1 MEHDFDPA
9 SLTEQFKDVTP
20 VQKILAPFS
29 GQTVPLTAVPDP
41 VFAEKLTG
49 DGIAILAEGPLVLA
63 PCEGQITL
71 FFDTKHAFAVTT
83 PDGIQVLV
91 HIGLDTV
98 ILNGNGLHALKQRGD
113 YVTAGTPVLELDFS
127 VLKANDI
134 NMISPV
140 LIVNT
145 ERIKA
150 ISSTTEPIVT
160 AGRDTLIEYT
170 R

>member
-1 MEHDFDPA
+1 MEHNFEPA
-9 SLTEQFKDVTP
+9 STTEQNLAIAP

-29 GQTVPLTAVPDP
+29 GQTIPLTDVPDP

-49 DGIAILAEGPLVLA
+49 DGIAVLPESPLVVA

-98 ILNGNGLHALKQRGD
+98 ILNGHGLHALKQRGD

-127 VLKANDI
+127 VLKAKDI

-145 ERIKA
+145 EHVRA
-150 ISSTTEPIVT
+150 ISSTSEPLVT
-160 AGRDTLIEYT
+160 AGQDTLIEYT

>member
-1 MEHDFDPA
+1 MEHDFEPA
-9 SLTEQFKDVTP
+9 SMTEQFPDVAP

-29 GQTVPLTAVPDP
+29 GQTIPLKDVPDP

-49 DGIAILAEGPLVLA
+49 DGIAVLAESPLVLA

-98 ILNGNGLHALKQRGD
+98 ILNGNGLNALKQRGD

-127 VLKANDI
+127 VLKAKDI

-145 ERIKA
+145 ERIKG
-150 ISSTTEPIVT
+150 ISTTAEAVVT
-160 AGRDTLIEYT
+160 AGQDTLIEYT

>member
-1 MEHDFDPA
+1 MERDFQQRPTA
-9 SLTEQFKDVTP
+9 KRVPGISP
-20 VQKILAPFS
+20 PQKIIAPFS
-29 GQTVPLTAVPDP
+29 GQTIALKDVPDP
-41 VFAEKLTG
+41 VFSEKLTG
-49 DGIAILAEGPLVLA
+49 DGIAVLAESTLVVA

-98 ILNGNGLHALKQRGD
+98 ILNGDGLTALKQKGD

-127 VLKANDI
+127 VLKAKDI
-134 NMISPV
+134 NMVSPV

-145 ERIKA
+145 ELVDK
-150 ISSTTEPIVT
+150 ISCTSGQFVT
-160 AGRDTLIEYT
+160 AGHDILIEYT